1 MINLIQRHIT
11 EISNSKKTIIF
22 TINISNSNS
31 KNLSNVNRN

>member
-22 TINISNSNS
+22 TNNISNSNS
-31 KNLSNVNRN
+31 QNRSNVYRN